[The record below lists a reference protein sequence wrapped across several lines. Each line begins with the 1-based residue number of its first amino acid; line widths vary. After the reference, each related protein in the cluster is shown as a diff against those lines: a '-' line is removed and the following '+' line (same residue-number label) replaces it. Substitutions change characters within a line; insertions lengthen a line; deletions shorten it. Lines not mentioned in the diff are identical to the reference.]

1 VTTGP
6 FFLLALLVILAAA
19 IYLSWVAGRIDRM
32 HARVEGA
39 RHALDAQLLR
49 RSAVALELATAGL
62 LDPAASVLLA
72 DAAHAARAATAED
85 RELRESDLSRSLR
98 AVLGEPETLAALSA
112 DPGGRELVD
121 ELGAAVRRIQLARR
135 FHNDAVRATVALRRQ
150 LLVRYLRLAGRAPLP
165 TTFEIDDLP
174 PEPFTR

>member
-1 VTTGP
+1 MTTGP
-6 FFLLALLVILAAA
+6 FFLLALLLILAAA
-19 IYLSWVAGRIDRM
+19 VYLSWVAGRIDRM

-49 RSAVALELATAGL
+49 RSSVALELATAGL

-72 DAAHAARAATAED
+72 DAAHTARAATAED

-98 AVLGEPETLAALSA
+98 AVLGEPETVAALSA
-112 DPGGRELVD
+112 DPAGRELVD

-165 TTFEIDDLP
+165 ATFEIDDLP